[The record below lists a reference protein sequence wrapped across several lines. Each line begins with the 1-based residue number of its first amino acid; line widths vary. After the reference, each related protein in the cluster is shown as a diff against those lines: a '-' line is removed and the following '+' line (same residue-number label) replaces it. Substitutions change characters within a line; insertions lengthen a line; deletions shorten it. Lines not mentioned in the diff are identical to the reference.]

1 MSVTYK
7 GTKIFNLVTY
17 RTHNHNQNSSRP
29 VFICFK
35 SIMKTPEECAK
46 YVQSSQQRHQNDVN
60 PFTEFEQLNNNWVTG
75 LRSPSL
81 VNVRKL
87 YNVIFC
93 RRDVSV
99 GFLTLSFSFI

>member
-1 MSVTYK
+1 
-7 GTKIFNLVTY
+7 
-17 RTHNHNQNSSRP
+17 
-29 VFICFK
+29 
-35 SIMKTPEECAK
+35 MKTPEECAK